1 MISNLNRWGT
11 TVLALFAMLT
21 LAPANP
27 AYAQALYGSIVGT
40 VTDASGAAIPGA
52 TVKVTHT
59 ETNQSRDAR
68 TNEAGGF
75 SITTL
80 PTGAYDVTVSHDGFQ
95 TYASRGLTVGVSG
108 VVRVNAALEVGA
120 ITESVRV
127 NAQAVTLQTDSAEVR
142 SQIQTKSLEELPVPG
157 NRNYQN
163 LLIMVPGFSP
173 PANQHSVSAS
183 PSRALTFSANGTSRN
198 SNNIRIEGATATNV
212 WLPHVSAYVPG
223 LEAIREVSV
232 VTGSLDAEQGLT
244 GGAAVNV
251 QMKSGTNG
259 LHGSLFE
266 YHTDNA
272 MKAKP
277 FFLPSNHRNP
287 KTIDNQL
294 GGTIGGPIRKDKLFY
309 FLSYDGQF
317 IRQSAAIINTVPT
330 AAIKAGD
337 MSASPNPIYD
347 PLTGAPDGTGRTP
360 FASKLVPQTRMD
372 QAALRFLPLIPGAN
386 INSDLTNNYYANGA
400 YSVS

>member
-95 TYASRGLTVGVSG
+95 TYASRGLMVGVSG
-108 VVRVNAALEVGA
+108 VVRVNAALEIGA

-198 SNNIRIEGATATNV
+198 SNNIRIEGATATV
-212 WLPHVSAYVPG
+212 GPPLMQIG
-223 LEAIREVSV
+223 LRSYLAGR
-232 VTGSLDAEQGLT
+232 
-244 GGAAVNV
+244 
-251 QMKSGTNG
+251 
-259 LHGSLFE
+259 
-266 YHTDNA
+266 
-272 MKAKP
+272 
-277 FFLPSNHRNP
+277 
-287 KTIDNQL
+287 IDN
-294 GGTIGGPIRKDKLFY
+294 TPENMIKW
-309 FLSYDGQF
+309 
-317 IRQSAAIINTVPT
+317 IRQPHSV
-330 AAIKAGD
+330 D
-337 MSASPNPIYD
+337 
-347 PLTGAPDGTGRTP
+347 
-360 FASKLVPQTRMD
+360 PQTAMPETGVTEADGRD
-372 QAALRFLPLIPGAN
+372 IAAYLYTLR
-386 INSDLTNNYYANGA
+386 
-400 YSVS
+400 